1 MKIAMPRARLLSLL
15 SLVLLGLFLWWA
27 SGHWDPFLMRMLR
40 LCGIYIILGLGVNV
54 VNGLAGQ
61 FSLGHGGFMLVGA
74 YTLALLTLTPEKKEM
89 CFYLVPLIAPLRTL
103 TVPFAV
109 ALVAAAILAGIVG
122 FLIGA
127 PALRVR
133 GDYLA
138 LLTLAF
144 SESIVVLTCNLLP
157 ITNGALG
164 LKGIV
169 DFASVWWV
177 WGIAVLAIVL
187 TRSLAGSNYGR
198 ALKAIREDEIAA
210 EAMGVNLF
218 FHKTLAFVYGA
229 VLCGVGGAL
238 LASVNSAIDPLM
250 FGFYFTFQ
258 ILVMV
263 IVGGLGSVT
272 GTVIGAPLV
281 TIMLELLRFIDNP
294 VQLGPLR
301 IPGIVGM
308 RMVLFSIFLLMAILF
323 FREGLVGSREFSW
336 EGLASG
342 LGKIPAFFGR
352 GKKSVG

>member
-1 MKIAMPRARLLSLL
+1 MKIAADRGKVLSLL
-15 SLVLLGLFLWWA
+15 GLVLFGLFLWWA
-27 SGHWDPFLMRMLR
+27 TGHWDPFLLRMLR
-40 LCGIYIILGLGVNV
+40 LCGIYIVLGLGVNV

-89 CFYLVPLIAPLRTL
+89 CFYLVPCIAALRTL
-103 TVPFAV
+103 TLPFVV
-109 ALVAAAILAGIVG
+109 ALVLAAILAAVVG
-122 FLIGA
+122 FLVGA
-127 PALRVR
+127 PALRVG

-144 SESIVVLTCNLLP
+144 SESIVVLAFNIMP

-169 DFASVWWV
+169 DYASVWWV
-177 WGIAVLAIVL
+177 WGLAILAIFL
-187 TRSLAGSNYGR
+187 TRSLAESNYGR

-218 FHKTLAFVYGA
+218 YHKTLAFVYGA
-229 VLCGVGGAL
+229 ALCGIGGAL
-238 LASVNSAIDPLM
+238 LACINSSIEPSM

-263 IVGGLGSVT
+263 IIGGLGSVT

-281 TIMLELLRFIDNP
+281 TIMLEALRFIDNP
-294 VQLGPLR
+294 VQLGPIR
-301 IPGIVGM
+301 IPGIIGM
-308 RMVLFSIFLLMAILF
+308 RMVLFSTLLLMAILF

-336 EGLASG
+336 AGLARAVAS
-342 LGKIPAFFGR
+342 LGR
-352 GKKSVG
+352 GKKQAG